1 MDSVIHLFNKRG
13 QEGEEGAKKSEQEK
27 EEGGGGGGVGR
38 KGEISL
44 PAEVSFRILG
54 KSFRMKKPTSLFL
67 SSFHFS

>member
-1 MDSVIHLFNKRG
+1 MDSVIHLFNNWG

-27 EEGGGGGGVGR
+27 EEGGGGGVGR